1 MKIYDGTTWQ
11 EAKSLKVHNGS
22 SFASAV
28 KGWVYDSGWQ
38 ISYPNYPLSIS
49 SPSITT
55 TSGITGRIG
64 CVYSISTGSWNTN
77 DAYLPTSYS
86 YQWTRSGTNIP
97 GATTNSYTTVAAD
110 AETIIAC
117 RVTATNGR
125 GSTPITVSTAITM
138 LPQLMSITATNT
150 TQSVSVPTVSFTPNG
165 LSYSGSWTAPSY
177 ATTYETTS
185 GGTAGSPSVNIANRT
200 FSGTGTAGSAS
211 FSVRAVNNTR
221 KITLSWAAAT
231 GAVSYDIYVQ
241 GSLYA
246 SNIGNVTSYDYY
258 PTDDNARNFTVYP
271 RSATIQGYGA
281 STVSPVAAPATRS
294 DYGTASG
301 SLVQPN
307 ATSPTYASGSASS
320 SSLYVS
326 WGGSSYATKYR
337 VYWTTAAS
345 IGLDPASSYDAET
358 ASTSYTFSGSFTEGY
373 TYYFYISASGDN
385 NQWSPYSSY
394 KASGTVP
401 YTAPGTPSPSTSSV
415 TSNSFLISWSA
426 VSGASSYAVSV
437 GTSSGGS
444 DILNVSGVTDTSRG
458 VTGLSASTPYY
469 VTVTAYKTG
478 YGYGSGGTA
487 SATTQAPDPY
497 ISSSPLLQFERT
509 STQIKWGFDNPSF
522 GGALSPVGI
531 EWEVMTGQG
540 TGTTITSGNTRNYST
555 GTSGITVNGYT
566 WNYVVRSTADLPY
579 SASARYLRCRFYG
592 LNTNTWAIVNGPWSS
607 WV

>member
-28 KGWVYDSGWQ
+28 KGWVYNSGWQ

-125 GSTPITVSTAITM
+125 GSTPITISTAITM

-246 SNIGNVTSYDYY
+246 SNIGNVTTYDYY
-258 PTDDNARNFTVYP
+258 PPDDNARNFTVYP

-281 STVSPVAAPATRS
+281 STVSPIAAPATTS
-294 DYGTASG
+294 QYGTGSG
-301 SLVQPN
+301 DLIQPN
-307 ATSPTYASGSASS
+307 ATSPTYASSSASTS
-320 SSLYVS
+320 QLYVS
-326 WGGSSYATKYR
+326 WGGSSNATKYR
-337 VYWTTAAS
+337 VYWNS
-345 IGLDPASSYDAET
+345 SGSFSGDPASSYDRET
-358 ASTSYTFSGSFTEGY
+358 TSNDATFLSSFSEGA
-373 TYYFYISASGDN
+373 TYYFWISASGDN
-385 NQWSPYSSY
+385 NVWSPYGSY
-394 KASGTVP
+394 KTSATVA
-401 YTAPGTPSPSTSSV
+401 YTMPGTPSPSTSSATYNSFNISWGSITGASYYSVKVGTYYGGNNIVDTTTYSTSYSV
-415 TSNSFLISWSA
+415 TS
-426 VSGASSYAVSV
+426 
-437 GTSSGGS
+437 
-444 DILNVSGVTDTSRG
+444 
-458 VTGLSASTPYY
+458 LSPSTTYY
-469 VTVTAYKTG
+469 VTIATYKTG
-478 YGYGSGGTA
+478 YGYGYDGTTSAATTA
-487 SATTQAPDPY
+487 SPVYSVSAPNV
-497 ISSSPLLQFERT
+497 QFERT
-509 STQIKWGFDNPSF
+509 GSQIKWGIDNGSF
-522 GGALSPVGI
+522 SGAFEPFGI
-531 EWEVMTGQG
+531 EWEVRTGPGSG
-540 TGTTITSGNTRNYST
+540 TVITSGNTINYT
-555 GTSGITVNGYT
+555 TTMAKGPVNSYS
-566 WNYVVRSTADLPY
+566 WNYWVRSTTDLPY
-579 SASARYLRCRFYG
+579 SASGRYLRTRMYG
-592 LNTNTWAIVNGPWSS
+592 WNTVTYANIDGPWSG